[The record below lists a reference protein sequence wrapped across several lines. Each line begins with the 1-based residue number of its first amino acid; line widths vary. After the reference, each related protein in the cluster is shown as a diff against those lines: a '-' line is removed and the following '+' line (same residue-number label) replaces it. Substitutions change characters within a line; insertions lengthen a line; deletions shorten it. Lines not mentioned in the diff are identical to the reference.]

1 MNERYI
7 TYYYLRGTDPWQ
19 NIMHL
24 PEKEAFRKAKE
35 LAKEHEW
42 KMSVGRFMD
51 FQRYYPLRKGADKT
65 VREAFNRLGGHPRLA
80 HPYHFVPLECSYLH
94 EWYDNEESLRIPL
107 DETPDDQISFTL
119 GDSCAKYAVK
129 DTLEV
134 FAKETIREKLRVYDN
149 SLEKLLESIPPFRHV
164 EAQVWFRP
172 EA

>member
-1 MNERYI
+1 
-7 TYYYLRGTDPWQ
+7 
-19 NIMHL
+19 MHL

-65 VREAFNRLGGHPRLA
+65 VREAFTRLA
-80 HPYHFVPLECSYLH
+80 HPHHFVLLECSYLH
-94 EWYDNEESLRIPL
+94 EWYDNEESLRIPP

-134 FAKETIREKLRVYDN
+134 FTKETIREKPRAFDD
-149 SLEKLLESIPPFRHV
+149 SLEKLLESIPPFRCV